1 MRLSPSP
8 RRFAPLPTWLV
19 FVTAFAACSKG
30 SAGDA
35 PTAPPAP
42 VDPPPPPASAV
53 VPAAPDALDFA
64 KEAKAIFRVVVCG
77 SDDPLPKQLDAK
89 VVEAHCAKMSGLVD
103 TLKSGWLAYA
113 SPFLAGLRPKQ
124 LPSQVVYPFGGGDLM
139 WAITTF
145 PDAAEYTTIS
155 LEVAGDPRGIDGI
168 DAAKLAQSYRVN
180 EKNVA
185 LQFKVSHSRTD
196 NLTIGAGDVVPSE
209 LVLDLMAASVYG
221 LEPAMLRYFDI
232 ADSGDLVYLTQKKLD
247 ATPAAKQA
255 ALFSNMEVVL
265 RPKGDPSGRTQILRH
280 IAYDLSDDN
289 NKRHPGLL
297 KHLEQ
302 KGKVAAM
309 TKAATYLL
317 WSTAFSKVRDYLLQ
331 NMVWMV
337 SDSTGVPP
345 KVAAA
350 AGFVQETYG
359 RYEKPFLDWPNKT
372 ISEEFAAMWRSQPR
386 RDLPMIYGYPDG
398 NHHWHLMVTRPAST
412 AELAARA
419 APAAAETATATPAK
433 AATSPTTAV
442 AAPAPSSPVAPAPAA
457 APAGEPATAGAPK
470 P

>member
-1 MRLSPSP
+1 MRSSS
-8 RRFAPLPTWLV
+8 RRSAPVPAWLV
-19 FVTAFAACSKG
+19 FFTAFAACSKG

-35 PTAPPAP
+35 PAAPAVP
-42 VDPPPPPASAV
+42 VEPPSPPPASAT

-64 KEAKAIFRVVVCG
+64 KEARAIFRVVVCG

-89 VVEAHCAKMSGLVD
+89 MVEAHCAKMNGLVA
-103 TLKSGWLAYA
+103 TLKSGWLASA
-113 SPFLAGLRPKQ
+113 TPFLAGLRPRQ
-124 LPSQVVYPFGGGDLM
+124 LPAEVVYPFGGGDLM

-155 LEVAGDPRGIDGI
+155 LEVAGDPRGINGI
-168 DAAKLAQSYRVN
+168 DSAKLAQSYRVN

-196 NLTIGAGDVVPSE
+196 NLTIGAGDLVPSE

-221 LEPAMLRYFDI
+221 LEPTMLRYFDI
-232 ADSGDLVYLTQKKLD
+232 ADTGELVYLTQKKLD

-265 RPKGDPSGRTQILRH
+265 RPKGDGNGRTQILRH

-289 NKRHPGLL
+289 NKLHPGLL
-297 KHLEQ
+297 RHLEQ

-317 WSTAFSKVRDYLLQ
+317 WSSAFSKIRSYLLDH
-331 NMVWMV
+331 MVWMI
-337 SDSTGVPP
+337 SDSTGIPP
-345 KVAAA
+345 KVATA

-359 RYEKPFLDWPNKT
+359 RYEKPFLDWPNKA
-372 ISEEFAAMWRSQPR
+372 ISEELAALWRSQPR
-386 RDLPMIYGYPDG
+386 RDLPIIYGYPDG
-398 NHHWHLMVTRPAST
+398 NHHWHMMVTRPMST

-419 APAAAETATATPAK
+419 APAAAETTAVTTTKTPTAP
-433 AATSPTTAV
+433 AAAV
-442 AAPAPSSPVAPAPAA
+442 AASARASPAAPAATPAPAA
-457 APAGEPATAGAPK
+457 PATGAPK